1 MATHA
6 GSEGTVKSGANEI
19 AEIRSF
25 SLEESADT
33 IEDTTMGDTSR
44 TYLTGLKTFS
54 GSVDVFWDETDT
66 NGQVSFSVGASVTLA
81 VYPEGATSGDTY
93 YSGTAIVTGRTIT
106 SSFDGM
112 YKEQNTLAV
121 GGAYFLLFVWI
132 LGPERSISGQD
143 LSKRLIMVYS

>member
-6 GSEGTVKSGANEI
+6 GSEGTVKSGANAI
-19 AEIRSF
+19 AEVRSF
-25 SLEESADT
+25 SLEETADT
-33 IEDTTMGDTSR
+33 IEDTSMGDASR

-66 NGQVSFSVGASVTLA
+66 DGQVSFSVGSSVTFA
-81 VYPEGATSGDTY
+81 VYPEGDTAGDTY

-112 YKEQNTLAV
+112 VEASFTLQ
-121 GGAYFLLFVWI
+121 GTGALTASTV
-132 LGPERSISGQD
+132 
-143 LSKRLIMVYS
+143 

>member
-6 GSEGTVKSGANEI
+6 GSEGTVKSGSNAI
-19 AEIRSF
+19 AEVRSF
-25 SLEESADT
+25 SLEETADT
-33 IEDTTMGDTSR
+33 IEDTTMGDASR

-66 NGQVSFSVGASVTLA
+66 DGQVSFAVGSSVTLA
-81 VYPEGATSGDTY
+81 VYPEGDTAGDTY

-112 YKEQNTLAV
+112 VEASFTLQ
-121 GGAYFLLFVWI
+121 GTGALAAATV
-132 LGPERSISGQD
+132 
-143 LSKRLIMVYS
+143 

>member
-6 GSEGTVKSGANEI
+6 GSEGTVKSGANAI

-33 IEDTTMGDTSR
+33 IEDTTMGDASR

-66 NGQVSFSVGASVTLA
+66 DGQVSFAVGSSVTLA
-81 VYPEGATSGDTY
+81 VYPEGDTAGDTY
-93 YSGTAIVTGRTIT
+93 YSGSAIVTGRTIT

-112 YKEQNTLAV
+112 VEASFTLQ
-121 GGAYFLLFVWI
+121 GTGALTATTV
-132 LGPERSISGQD
+132 
-143 LSKRLIMVYS
+143 

>member
-6 GSEGTVKSGANEI
+6 GSEGTVKSGANAI

-25 SLEESADT
+25 SLEETADT
-33 IEDTTMGDTSR
+33 IEDTTMGDASR

-66 NGQVSFSVGASVTLA
+66 DGQVSFSVGSSVTLA
-81 VYPEGATSGDTY
+81 VYPEGDTAGDTY

-112 YKEQNTLAV
+112 VEASFTLQ
-121 GGAYFLLFVWI
+121 GSGALTATTV
-132 LGPERSISGQD
+132 
-143 LSKRLIMVYS
+143 

>member
-6 GSEGTVKSGANEI
+6 GSEGTVKSGANDI

-33 IEDTTMGDTSR
+33 IEDTSMGDTSR

-66 NGQVSFSVGASVTLA
+66 NGQVSFSVGSSVTLA
-81 VYPEGATSGDTY
+81 VYPEGDTSGDTY

-112 YKEQNTLAV
+112 VEASFTLQ
-121 GGAYFLLFVWI
+121 GTGALTATTV
-132 LGPERSISGQD
+132 
-143 LSKRLIMVYS
+143 

>member
-6 GSEGTVKSGANEI
+6 GSEGTVKSGANAI

-33 IEDTTMGDTSR
+33 IEDTTMGDASR

-66 NGQVSFSVGASVTLA
+66 NGQVSFAVGSSVTLA
-81 VYPEGATSGDTY
+81 VYPEGDTAGDTY

-112 YKEQNTLAV
+112 VEASFTLQ
-121 GGAYFLLFVWI
+121 GTGALTASTV
-132 LGPERSISGQD
+132 
-143 LSKRLIMVYS
+143 

>member
-6 GSEGTVKSGANEI
+6 GSEGTVKSGANAI

-33 IEDTTMGDTSR
+33 IEDTTMGDASR

-66 NGQVSFSVGASVTLA
+66 NGQVSFAVGSSVTLA
-81 VYPEGATSGDTY
+81 VYPEGDTAGDTY

-106 SSFDGM
+106 SSFDGLV
-112 YKEQNTLAV
+112 EASFTLQ
-121 GGAYFLLFVWI
+121 GTGALTSTTV
-132 LGPERSISGQD
+132 
-143 LSKRLIMVYS
+143 